1 MLISQAARELVAN
14 TEPGFFFGHNPRWF
28 IERFLRTTWL
38 NEIPAEPARW
48 TLMDEIFVKLSGLRP
63 GVKQDIK
70 VCGYNYSGL
79 SCFTQNP
86 YYREDQDCPSIFA
99 GPGFHNFVKDL
110 LRCFYPALRKC
121 QGRLRCI
128 FDGDSAPNF
137 IYGHGRDK
145 SPLLPRLIATNHSK
159 THITFL
165 ANGPWI
171 RDRQEDLLVSS
182 GRGNLA
188 IAMCMHARLGR
199 ESPMHI
205 LSDEILHKIVK
216 LLA

>member
-1 MLISQAARELVAN
+1 MFISQAARLLVAN
-14 TEPGFFFGHNPRWF
+14 KEPGFFFYYNPRWF
-28 IERFLRTTWL
+28 IERFLGRTAWL

-48 TLMDEIFVKLSGLRP
+48 TLMDEIFVKLSGLRE
-63 GVKQDIK
+63 GVTQDIK

-86 YYREDQDCPSIFA
+86 YYREDQDCPRIIT
-99 GPGFHNFVKDL
+99 GPAFHNFVKAL
-110 LRCFYPALRKC
+110 LRCFYPALRS
-121 QGRLRCI
+121 RHLRCI

-137 IYGHGRDK
+137 VYGNGRDK

-188 IAMCMHARLGR
+188 IAMCMHARLGC
-199 ESPMHI
+199 ESPMKI
-205 LSDEILHKIVK
+205 LSEEILHKIVK

>member
-1 MLISQAARELVAN
+1 MFISQASRELFAN
-14 TEPGFFFGHNPRWF
+14 KEPGFFFYYNPRWF
-28 IERFLRTTWL
+28 IERFLRTAWL

-48 TLMDEIFVKLSGLRP
+48 TLLDEIFVKLSGLRA
-63 GVKQDIK
+63 GVTQVIK
-70 VCGYNYSGL
+70 VSGYNYRGHPL
-79 SCFTQNP
+79 GP
-86 YYREDQDCPSIFA
+86 YYREDRDCPSIFA
-99 GPGFHNFVKDL
+99 GPGFHNFVMAL
-110 LRCFYPALRKC
+110 LRCFYPALRS
-121 QGRLRCI
+121 RHLRCI
-128 FDGDSAPNF
+128 FDGNSAPNF
-137 IYGHGRDK
+137 VYGNSRDK

-188 IAMCMHARLGR
+188 IAMCMHARLGC
-199 ESPMHI
+199 ESPMKI
-205 LSDEILHKIVK
+205 LSEEILHKIVK